1 MLKNIDP
8 LLTGSLLRILDEMG
22 HGDVIGLVDRNF
34 PAYRYGVPVVD
45 LRGADTGAAA
55 RALLSVLPL
64 DRFVEAPI
72 RRMEIDGEPERITD
86 ATAALGRLAADA
98 EGAEITIDRVERFDF
113 YAAAQGAT
121 AFVHTGETIPYSC
134 YLLRKGVV

>member
-1 MLKNIDP
+1 MLKNTDP
-8 LLTGSLLRILDEMG
+8 LLTGSLLRLLDEMG

-34 PAYRYGVPVVD
+34 PAYRYSVPVID
-45 LRGADTGAAA
+45 LRGADTAAAA

-64 DRFVEAPI
+64 DGFVDAPV

-86 ATAALGRLAADA
+86 ATTALVDAAAGAG
-98 EGAEITIDRVERFDF
+98 EGEIRVEPVARFDF
-113 YAAAQGAT
+113 YDLAERAT
-121 AFVHTGETIPYSC
+121 AFVQTGETIPYSC